1 MGRTFEEFRE
11 AMKEEVERL
20 LGKGTL
26 VAATNTMKINGTMK
40 RGLTVTEK
48 GEEDSIILYL
58 ESAYECYKKGAP
70 LKGLAQGLCECYK
83 KNGESQKKAAQSLGG
98 IGQFEEIKN
107 RVVYRLVNY
116 GRNRELLDQI
126 PHIPFCDLAAVFYL
140 LVEAGEDCQAAALIQ
155 NQQVKAW
162 GTDTDTLFKLAA
174 ENTPRILPAEI
185 KSMEDVMREIAK
197 TCPGDEIEALEVI
210 LSIPNPSPL
219 YVAGNK
225 SGIGG
230 AAVILY
236 DGVLRDFAEGIGKD
250 LVILPS
256 SIHEVLLIPAA
267 PTMDLGDLG
276 DTVRHINREEVLEE
290 EVLSDQ
296 VYLYKRETDQ
306 VCMAMEQPF
315 TAG

>member
-11 AMKEEVERL
+11 AVKEEVERL
-20 LGKGTL
+20 LGKEVL
-26 VAATNTMKINGTMK
+26 VTATNTMRINGTMK

-48 GEEDSIILYL
+48 GEETSMILYL
-58 ESAYECYKKGAP
+58 ESAYERYKKGIP
-70 LKGLAQGLCECYK
+70 LKGLAQGLCEDYK
-83 KNGESQKKAAQSLGG
+83 KNGENPKKLTQNLGG
-98 IGQFEEIKN
+98 IGQFEKIKN
-107 RVVYRLVNY
+107 RIVYRLVNY
-116 GRNRELLDQI
+116 GRNRELLGQI
-126 PHIPFCDLAAVFYL
+126 PHIPFCDLAVVFYL
-140 LVEAGEDCQAAALIQ
+140 LVEAEEGCQAAALIQ
-155 NQQVKAW
+155 NQLVKAW
-162 GTDTDTLFKLAA
+162 GTDMDMLIKLVA

-185 KSMEDVMREIAK
+185 KSMEDMMREIAGLY
-197 TCPGDEIEALEVI
+197 PGDGKEALEAV

-219 YVAGNK
+219 YVAGNE

-236 DGVLRDFAEGIGKD
+236 GGVLRDFAESIGKD

-256 SIHEVLLIPAA
+256 SIHEVLLIPAV
-267 PTMDLGDLG
+267 PILDLEALR

-306 VCMAMEQPF
+306 ICMAVKQSF